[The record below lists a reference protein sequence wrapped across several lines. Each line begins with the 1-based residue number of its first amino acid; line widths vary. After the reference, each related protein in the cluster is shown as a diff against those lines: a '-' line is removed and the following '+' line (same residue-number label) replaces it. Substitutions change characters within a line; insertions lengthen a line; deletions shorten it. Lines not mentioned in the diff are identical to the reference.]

1 MGFPIRQSPDH
12 SSVANSPGLIAGS
25 YDLLRLL
32 VPRHPP
38 CALSSL
44 SLQRLILV
52 LMLAST
58 MQFSRNGRYQP
69 QGHRVVASATRSV
82 GRWPKEMKPHEGL
95 IPQDPT
101 TCQAPDHQDLR
112 VSTLSELR
120 STDVVLEDECQIVD
134 VPLVSITA
142 SRHSLDQ
149 RCLDAGEP
157 APICSLERR

>member
-1 MGFPIRQSPDH
+1 VSDSFG
-12 SSVANSPGLIAGS
+12 GE
-25 YDLLRLL
+25 
-32 VPRHPP
+32 
-38 CALSSL
+38 
-44 SLQRLILV
+44 
-52 LMLAST
+52 LA
-58 MQFSRNGRYQP
+58 Q
-69 QGHRVVASATRSV
+69 
-82 GRWPKEMKPHEGL
+82 EMKPHEGL

-101 TCQAPDHQDLR
+101 TCQAPDHQVLR

-120 STDVVLEDECQIVD
+120 STDVVLEDECQIID